1 MVRFQY
7 FCKKLLIPLKFLKTM
22 LYTFSYFHY
31 FLSCS
36 ILGKVPINILPKQR
50 KILNQQTKTVITI
63 ISTMFLTR
71 TQMIKACMTMHSI
84 FLKHTQ
90 SSKWTKKMEN
100 PRPINVYRSYVEVT
114 DVGYEGFVLDNQ
126 KYSMNIINDAI
137 HQHFK
142 NDIGYLHTSSVKFVL
157 DFCFCK
163 IIYAS

>member
-1 MVRFQY
+1 MYDHAQY
-7 FCKKLLIPLKFLKTM
+7 IFKAH
-22 LYTFSYFHY
+22 SE
-31 FLSCS
+31 
-36 ILGKVPINILPKQR
+36 
-50 KILNQQTKTVITI
+50 QQMDKENGE
-63 ISTMFLTR
+63 STQTSL
-71 TQMIKACMTMHSI
+71 
-84 FLKHTQ
+84 
-90 SSKWTKKMEN
+90 
-100 PRPINVYRSYVEVT
+100 INVYRSYVEVT